1 MAQHLRECYVG
12 ATTLS
17 SIPRILSIVYTTV
30 KLTTRDKQNLERLR
44 AELSARAG
52 RRLTQQET
60 LALLLSQAQRN
71 AARLAAE
78 LAAPD
83 FPVTDAQMA
92 RIRKMRKSW
101 GVRVLDEGVD
111 KIVYG

>member
-1 MAQHLRECYVG
+1 V
-12 ATTLS
+12 S
-17 SIPRILSIVYTTV
+17 TTV
-30 KLTTRDKQNLERLR
+30 KVTKRDKQHLERLR
-44 AELSARAG
+44 AELSARVG

-60 LALLLSQAQRN
+60 LATLLSQAQGH

-83 FPVTDAQMA
+83 FPVSDAQMA
-92 RIRKMRKSW
+92 RIRKMRKSL
-101 GVRVLDEGVD
+101 GTRILDEGVD